1 MRVLIAF
8 DKFKGALGAAEACA
22 VVAEVLR
29 RARPS
34 WELDVAPLAD
44 GGDGFCRL
52 LTEAAGGVLREERV
66 SATVFPASG
75 RAGQRAVPLGWVELE
90 RLPAAARAR
99 LELPR
104 GARRLA
110 LVEMAAV
117 NGLAQLS
124 PAQRDVWRSSTR
136 GTGELIGRAAAAGA
150 DAVLLGVGGS
160 ATSDLG
166 LGALA
171 ALGWRFED
179 RAGTPIEPLPS
190 LWPRIARIAGTAPAL
205 PPLRIACD
213 VQNPLLG
220 PRGAAAVYGAQKG
233 LKLEDLARFEADAE
247 RLARLACEHAGR
259 ELELVQQP
267 GAGAAGGIAFGLAV
281 GVGARLVAG
290 FELVAEWLDLSARLE
305 RADLVISGEGRF
317 DATSFA
323 GKGPG
328 TLAREA
334 TLRGRRCAIFAGSV
348 EPSLAPERGLELL
361 AISPAQ
367 LPLEAALRSTAEHL
381 SRAVGNW
388 LATRSS
394 LDGDEFGAG
403 RSSAGTSW

>member
-8 DKFKGALGAAEACA
+8 DKYKGALGAPEACEVA
-22 VVAEVLR
+22 AEVLR

-34 WELDVAPLAD
+34 WELDLAPLAD
-44 GGDGFCRL
+44 GGDGFCGI
-52 LTEAAGGVLREERV
+52 LTRAAAGVLREERV
-66 SATVFPASG
+66 SATVFPE
-75 RAGQRAVPLGWVELE
+75 AGHAEQHAVPLGWVELE

-99 LELPR
+99 LELPPS
-104 GARRLA
+104 ARRLA
-110 LVEMAAV
+110 LVELAAV
-117 NGLAQLS
+117 NGLAQLP

-136 GTGELIGRAAAAGA
+136 GTGELIARAAAAGA

-179 RAGTPIEPLPS
+179 RSGAAFDPPLPR
-190 LWPRIARIAGTAPAL
+190 LWPQIARIAGATRAL

-213 VQNPLLG
+213 VDNPLLG
-220 PRGAAAVYGAQKG
+220 ACGAAAVYGPQKG
-233 LKLEDLARFEADAE
+233 LRPQDLPRFEAEAE
-247 RLARLACEHAGR
+247 RLARLACAHGGR
-259 ELELVQQP
+259 ELDLLQQP

-281 GVGARLVAG
+281 GTGARLVAG

-317 DATSFA
+317 DATSLA

-334 TLRGRRCAIFAGSV
+334 LRRGRRCAIFAGSV
-348 EPSLAPERGLELL
+348 EESLTPRDGLELL

-367 LPLEAALRSTAEHL
+367 LPIEVALRSTADSL
-381 SRAVGNW
+381 ARALNDW
-388 LATRSS
+388 LLTRRV
-394 LDGDEFGAG
+394 DGDGQR
-403 RSSAGTSW
+403 RS

>member
-1 MRVLIAF
+1 MRVQMRVLIAF

-44 GGDGFCRL
+44 GGDGFCRI
-52 LTEAAGGVLREERV
+52 LTQAAGGVLREERV
-66 SATVFPASG
+66 SETVFSSSG
-75 RAGQRAVPLGWVELE
+75 RAERRAVPLGWVEIE
-90 RLPAAARAR
+90 RLPAAARDR
-99 LELPR
+99 LELPPR
-104 GARRLA
+104 AARLA

-136 GTGELIGRAAAAGA
+136 GTGELIRCAAAAGA
-150 DAVLLGVGGS
+150 AAVLLGVGGS

-179 RAGTPIEPLPS
+179 HAGAPIDPPLPS
-190 LWPRIARIAGTAPAL
+190 FWPRIARIAGTASAL

-220 PRGAAAVYGAQKG
+220 PGGAAAVYGPQKG
-233 LKLEDLARFEADAE
+233 LKPQDLPRFEAEAE
-247 RLARLACEHAGR
+247 RLARLVCEHAGR
-259 ELELVQQP
+259 ELAALQQP

-281 GVGARLVAG
+281 GAGARLVAG
-290 FELVAEWLDLSARLE
+290 FELVAEWLDLGARLE

-317 DATSFA
+317 DATSLA

-334 TLRGRRCAIFAGSV
+334 TRRGRRCAIFAGSV
-348 EPSLAPERGLELL
+348 EESLTPVEGLVLL
-361 AISPAQ
+361 AISPAE
-367 LPLEAALRSTAEHL
+367 LPLEAALRSTAQHL
-381 SRAVGNW
+381 SRAVGDW
-388 LATRSS
+388 LAT
-394 LDGDEFGAG
+394 GQPA
-403 RSSAGTSW
+403 

>member
-29 RARPS
+29 RLRPS
-34 WELDVAPLAD
+34 WELDVSPLAD
-44 GGDGFCRL
+44 GGDGFCQI
-52 LTEAAGGVLREERV
+52 LTQAAGGVLREEQV
-66 SATVFPASG
+66 SATVFPRSG
-75 RAGQRAVPLGWVELE
+75 RAQQRAAPLGWVELE

-99 LELPR
+99 LELPAR
-104 GARRLA
+104 ARRLA
-110 LVEMAAV
+110 LVELAAV
-117 NGLAQLS
+117 NGLAQLP

-136 GTGELIGRAAAAGA
+136 GTGELIGIAAAAGA

-179 RAGTPIEPLPS
+179 RAGAPIEPPLPS
-190 LWPRIARIAGTAPAL
+190 LWSQIARIAGTARAL

-220 PRGAAAVYGAQKG
+220 PQGAAAVYGPQKG
-233 LKLEDLARFEADAE
+233 LTPADLPRFEAEAE

-259 ELELVQQP
+259 ELDVLEQP

-281 GVGARLVAG
+281 GAGARLVAG

-317 DATSFA
+317 DATSLA

-334 TLRGRRCAIFAGSV
+334 RRRGRRCTIFAGSV
-348 EPSLAPERGLELL
+348 EDDLAPGEGLELL
-361 AISPAQ
+361 AISPAG

-381 SRAVGNW
+381 SRALNDW
-388 LATRSS
+388 LTGDGS
-394 LDGDEFGAG
+394 L
-403 RSSAGTSW
+403 R

>member
-8 DKFKGALGAAEACA
+8 DKFKGALGAPEACE
-22 VVAEVLR
+22 VVAAVLR

-44 GGDGFCRL
+44 GGDGFCRI
-52 LTEAAGGVLREERV
+52 LTQAAGGVLREEQV
-66 SATVFPASG
+66 STTLFSSSAPAE
-75 RAGQRAVPLGWVELE
+75 ARAVPLGWVELE
-90 RLPAAARAR
+90 RLPAAARRR
-99 LELPR
+99 LELPAS
-104 GARRLA
+104 ARRLA

-117 NGLAQLS
+117 NGLAQLP

-136 GTGELIGRAAAAGA
+136 GTGELIARAASAGA

-179 RAGTPIEPLPS
+179 RTGAAVDPPLPS
-190 LWPRIARIAGTAPAL
+190 LWPRIAHIAGATPAL

-220 PRGAAAVYGAQKG
+220 PDGAAAIYGPQKG
-233 LKLEDLARFEADAE
+233 LQPADLPRFEAEAE
-247 RLARLACEHAGR
+247 RLARLVCAHARR
-259 ELELVQQP
+259 ELDVLQQP

-281 GVGARLVAG
+281 GANARLVAG
-290 FELVAEWLDLSARLE
+290 FELVAEWLELSTRLA

-317 DATSFA
+317 DATSLA

-334 TLRGRRCAIFAGSV
+334 TRRARRCVIFAGSV
-348 EPSLAPERGLELL
+348 EDALAPGAGVELQ

-367 LPLEAALRSTAEHL
+367 LPLEAALRSTPEHL
-381 SRAVGNW
+381 SRAVENW
-388 LATRSS
+388 LAT
-394 LDGDEFGAG
+394 
-403 RSSAGTSW
+403 GTF

>member
-8 DKFKGALGAAEACA
+8 DKFKGALGAPEACA
-22 VVAEVLR
+22 AVAELLR

-44 GGDGFCRL
+44 GGDGFCRI
-52 LTEAAGGVLREERV
+52 LTQAAAGVLREEQV
-66 SATVFPASG
+66 STTLFSSSAPAE
-75 RAGQRAVPLGWVELE
+75 ARAVPLGWVELE
-90 RLPAAARAR
+90 RLPAPARTR
-99 LELPR
+99 LELPPS
-104 GARRLA
+104 ARRLA

-117 NGLAQLS
+117 NGLAQLP

-136 GTGELIGRAAAAGA
+136 GTGELIARAAAAGA

-179 RAGTPIEPLPS
+179 RTGAAIDPPLPS
-190 LWPRIARIAGTAPAL
+190 LWPQIARIAGATPAL

-220 PRGAAAVYGAQKG
+220 PQGAAAIYGPQKG
-233 LKLEDLARFEADAE
+233 LQPADLPRFEAEAE
-247 RLARLACEHAGR
+247 RLAQLVCAHARR
-259 ELELVQQP
+259 ELDVLQQP

-281 GVGARLVAG
+281 GANARLVAG
-290 FELVAEWLDLSARLE
+290 FELVAEWLELSARLE

-317 DATSFA
+317 DATSLA

-334 TLRGRRCAIFAGSV
+334 ARRGRRCVIFAGSV
-348 EPSLAPERGLELL
+348 EDALAPGEGVELL

-367 LPLEAALRSTAEHL
+367 LPLEAALRSTPEHL
-381 SRAVGNW
+381 SRAVEDW
-388 LATRSS
+388 LR
-394 LDGDEFGAG
+394 
-403 RSSAGTSW
+403 R

>member
-8 DKFKGALGAAEACA
+8 DKFKGALGAAEACD
-22 VVAEVLR
+22 VVAGALR
-29 RARPS
+29 RARPG

-44 GGDGFCRL
+44 GGDGFCRI
-52 LTEAAGGVLREERV
+52 LTQAAAGALREERV
-66 SATVFPASG
+66 STTVFPG
-75 RAGQRAVPLGWVELE
+75 AGQAEQHAVPLGWIELE
-90 RLPAAARAR
+90 RLPPAARAR
-99 LELPR
+99 LELPAS
-104 GARRLA
+104 ARHLA
-110 LVEMAAV
+110 LVELAAV
-117 NGLAQLS
+117 NGLAQLP

-136 GTGELIGRAAAAGA
+136 GTGELIALAAAAGA

-171 ALGWRFED
+171 ALGWRFEAHSGAVLD
-179 RAGTPIEPLPS
+179 PPLPS
-190 LWPRIARIAGTAPAL
+190 LWPQIAHIAGGARAL

-220 PRGAAAVYGAQKG
+220 PAGAAAVYGPQKG
-233 LKLEDLARFEADAE
+233 LKAQDLPRFEAEAE
-247 RLARLACEHAGR
+247 RLARLLCEHAGC
-259 ELELVQQP
+259 ELDVLQQP

-281 GVGARLVAG
+281 GAGARLVAG

-334 TLRGRRCAIFAGSV
+334 TRRGRRCAIFAGSV
-348 EPSLAPERGLELL
+348 EDSLVPKEGLELL

-381 SRAVGNW
+381 SRAVGDW
-388 LATRSS
+388 LATSVDGEEFQRARS
-394 LDGDEFGAG
+394 
-403 RSSAGTSW
+403 